1 MCLKLT
7 VRTPE
12 QRRWHHSG
20 IITDFTHL
28 PSVSIDDFEESN
40 ASSVFG
46 QEH

>member
-7 VRTPE
+7 VRTPG

-20 IITDFTHL
+20 IITDFTHSS
-28 PSVSIDDFEESN
+28 SVSIDDFEESN

-46 QEH
+46 PEH